1 MKMESKEIRGLME
14 AYASIYEGYG
24 KDKKKKKM
32 HDCAT
37 HGEHSEWGAGVMIKE
52 MHTLDEDGNVTHY
65 DVMFEHGIEKN
76 VPVEELNITMSEK
89 HEHFI
94 NYDKNAE
101 VLDEAGLPYG
111 PVGRG
116 FKKLPPGKKRTAMM
130 DRADALRKKAMSPS
144 PDRADIGDGGRGSDR
159 EKMGNINAALTNP
172 RLREETDLFDYILE
186 HLVAEGYADTNKAA
200 LAIMANMSE
209 EWRQS
214 IVEETRRTEYLQNKF
229 NKENERKSGS
239 AHTEIPGKQNTGKA
253 LQKARESERHM
264 RGEN

>member
-1 MKMESKEIRGLME
+1 MKMESKEVRGLME

-24 KDKKKKKM
+24 KDKKKNKM

-101 VLDEAGLPYG
+101 VLDENSATLSTAARRRAQEMGA
-111 PVGRG
+111 
-116 FKKLPPGKKRTAMM
+116 KR
-130 DRADALRKKAMSPS
+130 
-144 PDRADIGDGGRGSDR
+144 
-159 EKMGNINAALTNP
+159 
-172 RLREETDLFDYILE
+172 
-186 HLVAEGYADTNKAA
+186 
-200 LAIMANMSE
+200 
-209 EWRQS
+209 
-214 IVEETRRTEYLQNKF
+214 RRTPAYRAGGNRGTGR
-229 NKENERKSGS
+229 NERAAYNLSNTQRSAAANLSTQTTRSKKPSHYDSGMHQGDYDRYNRKDPKKNPKHD
-239 AHTEIPGKQNTGKA
+239 ANK
-253 LQKARESERHM
+253 
-264 RGEN
+264 